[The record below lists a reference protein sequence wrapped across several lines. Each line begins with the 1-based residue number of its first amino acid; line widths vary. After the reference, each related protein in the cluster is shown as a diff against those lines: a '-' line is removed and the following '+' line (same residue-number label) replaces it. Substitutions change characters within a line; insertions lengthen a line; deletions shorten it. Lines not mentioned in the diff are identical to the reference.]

1 MIMKLSTI
9 DKIAGILSGMKINK
23 IIDKEVKNS
32 LLKTF
37 IEARKIVKDINA
49 ERLEIITKFQSD
61 WMEEMK
67 AVEDFRIKKVPVIGH
82 QEYLEAERDAN
93 ALLDSLLEKD
103 ADLNISSVTMD
114 NFMSFCGSEDITF
127 EQVAFLQDNGV
138 IV

>member
-1 MIMKLSTI
+1 MIVRNI
-9 DKIAGILSGMKINK
+9 DKIAGILAGMKLSK
-23 IIDKEVKNS
+23 ITDKEVKNN

-37 IEARKIVKDINA
+37 IEARKIAKDIDA

-61 WMEEMK
+61 WMEELR

-82 QEYLEAERDAN
+82 QEYLEAEKDAN
-93 ALLDSLLEKD
+93 ALLDSLFEKD
-103 ADLNISSVTMD
+103 VDLKICPVTMD
-114 NFMSFCGSEDITF
+114 NFMSFCGSEEITF

>member
-1 MIMKLSTI
+1 MIVRNI
-9 DKIAGILSGMKINK
+9 DKIAGILAGMKLSK
-23 IIDKEVKNS
+23 ITDKEVKNN

-37 IEARKIVKDINA
+37 IEARKIAKDIDA

-61 WMEEMK
+61 WMEELK

-82 QEYLEAERDAN
+82 QEYLEAEKDAN
-93 ALLDSLLEKD
+93 ILLDSLFERD
-103 ADLNISSVTMD
+103 VDLNISSVTMD
-114 NFMSFCGSEDITF
+114 NFMSFCGNEDVTF